1 MKGFDAMTLEEKYQN
16 QLAALAEFPVWLMQ
30 QIKSFLHLDFDTVQK
45 FVDAK
50 LLYKF
55 NVGRCTFYS
64 TANKKYT
71 NLAILKSC
79 MTIDITYRMDY
90 SKYEEVLHL
99 DNTLEDKSLISRN
112 VRAVGW
118 LDMPRRYYLYHVVCP
133 QPIKTVKDFQKIEKL
148 LLDIHAA
155 NLKSDYISVVFFVRG
170 TDIDA
175 LTDYLNKTRM
185 LELYRVCDYILYRFI
200 SDDRPNFNYLK
211 I

>member
-1 MKGFDAMTLEEKYQN
+1 MTLEEKYQN

-185 LELYRVCDYILYRFI
+185 LELYRVCDYILYRFVP
-200 SDDRPNFNYLK
+200 DDRPNFNYLK

>member
-1 MKGFDAMTLEEKYQN
+1 MTLEEKYSTH
-16 QLAALAEFPVWLMQ
+16 LAALAEHPVWLMP

-55 NVGRCTFYS
+55 NVGRCSFYS
-64 TANKKYT
+64 RANKKYT

-79 MTIDITYRMDY
+79 MAIDVTYRMDY
-90 SKYEEVLHL
+90 SKYEEYLNL
-99 DNTLEDKSLISRN
+99 DNTLDDKSLIARN
-112 VRAVGW
+112 VRAYGW
-118 LDMPRRYYLYHVVCP
+118 LDLPHRYYLYHVVCP

-155 NLKSDYISVVFFVRG
+155 TLKSNYISVVFFVRD

-175 LTDYLNKTRM
+175 LTNYLNETRM
-185 LELYRVCDYILYRFI
+185 LALYRVCDYILYRFI
-200 SDDRPNFNYLK
+200 PDDRPHFNYLK

>member
-1 MKGFDAMTLEEKYQN
+1 MTLEEKYQN

-112 VRAVGW
+112 VRTVGW
-118 LDMPRRYYLYHVVCP
+118 LDLPHRYYLYHVVCP
-133 QPIKTVKDFQKIEKL
+133 QPIRTVKDFQKIEKL

>member
-1 MKGFDAMTLEEKYQN
+1 MTLEEKYQN
-16 QLAALAEFPVWLMQ
+16 QLAALAEFPVWLVQ

-118 LDMPRRYYLYHVVCP
+118 LDLPHRYYLYHVVCP
-133 QPIKTVKDFQKIEKL
+133 QPIRTVKDFQKIEKL